1 MEKIGSPNMGLKTY
15 ITRGLKY
22 IRYGAPNEVPST
34 QYITAN
40 IIVSSPDNRLKGK
53 NILITGGGRGLG
65 FAFAKRCVDEG
76 ASVIITGRNENT
88 LKNACLNLGSNSHYL
103 VSDIKDVSNI
113 KALFIKAQD
122 LLSGQKIDCLI
133 SNAGISLHEGNF
145 RNVTEEGW
153 DRQMDTNLKG
163 NYFVVSE
170 FVKYLESFDDKRGN
184 IVVITSERGKR
195 PDDIPYGL
203 TKVATSSFVQ
213 AIASKVINEGIR
225 INAVGPGVTASDM
238 TGFQQDG
245 NLYAEWQP
253 EKRVFVPDE
262 ITEVVLFLLCDV
274 SSCINGEIITCN
286 RGKHISHW

>member
-1 MEKIGSPNMGLKTY
+1 MGLKTY
-15 ITRGLKY
+15 IKRGLKY
-22 IRYGAPNEVPST
+22 IKYGAQNETPST

-40 IIVSSPDNRLKGK
+40 IVVSSPDNRLKGK
-53 NILITGGGRGLG
+53 RILITGGGRGLG
-65 FAFAKRCVDEG
+65 FAFAKRCVEEG
-76 ASVIITGRNENT
+76 ACVIITGRNENT
-88 LKNACLNLGSNSHYL
+88 LKDACEKLGSNSHYL
-103 VSDIKDVSNI
+103 VSDIRDVLNI
-113 KALFIKAQD
+113 KSLFTKAQK
-122 LLSGQKIDCLI
+122 LLNNQKIDCLI

-145 RNVTEEGW
+145 RNVTEEDW

-163 NYFVVSE
+163 NYFLVSE
-170 FVKYLESFDDKRGN
+170 FVKYLESFEDKSGN

-213 AIASKVINEGIR
+213 AIASKVITEGIR

-238 TGFQQDG
+238 TGFQQEG

-262 ITEVVLFLLCDV
+262 IAEIVIFLLCDI
-274 SSCINGEIITCN
+274 SSCISGEIITCN